1 MKSILIE
8 MFLFGKDV
16 IFTYLYEKKQRHF
29 IVLWTRRAR
38 RRIDSLLLYH
48 SNWVMLVF
56 VSLHKLTFRS
66 VVLLLACLSLRCRTK
81 QCNYMLSLSCYG
93 YHHYRWGVCIYSFS
107 QEWHTLFSF
116 SFDVYFV
123 SSSHVR
129 LSIDCSIK
137 EEEEMWDK
145 INTQI

>member
-1 MKSILIE
+1 M
-8 MFLFGKDV
+8 
-16 IFTYLYEKKQRHF
+16 YEKKQRHF

-38 RRIDSLLLYH
+38 TRIDSLLFYH

-107 QEWHTLFSF
+107 QEWHTQFSF
-116 SFDVYFV
+116 FLCLFRVVFSRSTVNWLFY
-123 SSSHVR
+123 
-129 LSIDCSIK
+129 K
-137 EEEEMWDK
+137 KKNEEEEMWDK
-145 INTQI
+145 INTQL